1 MPRRKSYRSAEI
13 KAGITIIIS
22 AVILA
27 LFLIAISGANLFN
40 ELAYYRVHLNYIG
53 GLEIGSQVRLGGNL
67 IGKISD
73 IRILYGDSVGNM
85 MTIEVPPETKI
96 KSNTVA
102 FLSFVSLTSAHHL
115 ELQPSIEPAPLL
127 RPGELIPSKSKPSMS
142 DVIAKMNVM
151 GDSLLAMTG
160 RIGQIVDEENIAKID
175 SIIIGANYMVNAG
188 GQELVAVLKSGHDL
202 TESLDTLVTV
212 LNKAV
217 ASGSGKFDKILDET
231 QRAVTQA
238 RVTLADIDTT
248 VVDVNSFFRQN
259 SNELLKLLDNLGV
272 ISENIKVMSAT
283 IKDNPYLLIR
293 SVPREERKLKNE

>member
-13 KAGITIIIS
+13 KAGITIIVS
-22 AVILA
+22 GFILA
-27 LFLIAISGANLFN
+27 LFMVAISGARLFD
-40 ELAYYRVHLNYIG
+40 EMAYYRVHLAYIG
-53 GLEIGSQVRLGGNL
+53 GLELGSEVRLGGNL

-85 MTIEVPPETKI
+85 MTIEVPPDTKI
-96 KSNTVA
+96 KDNTVA

-115 ELQPSIEPAPLL
+115 ELEPSAEPAPLL
-127 RPGELIPSKSKPSMS
+127 RPGDIIPSKEKPSMD
-142 DVIAKMNVM
+142 DVITKMNVM
-151 GDSLLAMTG
+151 GDTLLAMSA
-160 RIGQIVDEENIAKID
+160 RIGRIVDEENIARID
-175 SIIIGANYMVNAG
+175 SIINGVNYMVSAG
-188 GQELVAVLKSGHDL
+188 GEELVAVLKSGREL

-212 LNKAV
+212 LNNAV

-231 QRAVTQA
+231 QYAVTQA

-248 VVDVNSFFRQN
+248 VVDVNTFFKQN
-259 SNELLKLLDNLGV
+259 SNDLIKLLENLSV
-272 ISENIKVMSAT
+272 ISENIKVLSAT